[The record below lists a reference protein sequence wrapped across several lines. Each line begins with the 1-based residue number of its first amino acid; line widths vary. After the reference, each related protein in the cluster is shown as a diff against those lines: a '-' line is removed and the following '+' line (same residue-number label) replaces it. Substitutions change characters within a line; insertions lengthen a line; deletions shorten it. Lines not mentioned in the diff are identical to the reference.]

1 MAYCGKCGTKV
12 DEGVKF
18 CPSCG
23 KAMEAPASEQQAQT
37 QQAQTQQAQTQQA
50 QTQQAQTAGDQNDFS
65 AKIAA
70 LNNTADTTADFD
82 KADIEQNKLMG
93 IMAYLSWL
101 VLIPIFAAPKS
112 KFARFHANQGLVLA
126 ITEVAWWIVTAI
138 LNAILYAIS
147 WRLGSLV
154 GTLLGLVNL
163 VFLVML
169 VLGIMNAV
177 NGRAKELPVIGKF
190 KILK

>member
-1 MAYCGKCGTKV
+1 MAFCGKCGTKI

-18 CPSCG
+18 CPGCG
-23 KAMEAPASEQQAQT
+23 AATETPAAEQT
-37 QQAQTQQAQTQQA
+37 QQAQP
-50 QTQQAQTAGDQNDFS
+50 AGDQNDFS
-65 AKIAA
+65 AKIAV

-82 KADIEQNKLMG
+82 KADIEQNKVMG
-93 IMAYLSWL
+93 ILAYLFWL

-126 ITEVAWWIVTAI
+126 ITETAWWIVTGVVSS
-138 LNAILYAIS
+138 ILYNIS
-147 WRLGSLV
+147 WTLGSLF

-169 VLGIMNAV
+169 FLGIINAT

>member
-23 KAMEAPASEQQAQT
+23 NPMEAPAPEQQAQT
-37 QQAQTQQAQTQQA
+37 QS
-50 QTQQAQTAGDQNDFS
+50 AGDQNDFS

-82 KADIEQNKLMG
+82 KADIEQNKVMG
-93 IMAYLSWL
+93 ILAYLSWL

-126 ITEVAWWIVTAI
+126 ITEIAWWIVTGVVST
-138 LNAILYAIS
+138 ILYNIS
-147 WRLGSLV
+147 WTLGSLF
-154 GTLLGLVNL
+154 GTLLGLVNLVNL

-169 VLGIMNAV
+169 VLGIVNAA

>member
-1 MAYCGKCGTKV
+1 MAFCGKCGTKIE
-12 DEGVKF
+12 EGVKF
-18 CPSCG
+18 CPGCG
-23 KAMEAPASEQQAQT
+23 AATEAPAAEQT
-37 QQAQTQQAQTQQA
+37 QQAQP
-50 QTQQAQTAGDQNDFS
+50 AGDQNDFS

-82 KADIEQNKLMG
+82 KADIEQNKVMG
-93 IMAYLSWL
+93 IPAYLSWL

-126 ITEVAWWIVTAI
+126 ITETAWWIVTGVVSS
-138 LNAILYAIS
+138 ILYNIS
-147 WRLGSLV
+147 WTLGSLF

-163 VFLVML
+163 VFLAMIF
-169 VLGIMNAV
+169 LGIINAA

>member
-12 DEGVKF
+12 DEGVKL

-23 KAMEAPASEQQAQT
+23 NPMEAPASEQQAQP
-37 QQAQTQQAQTQQA
+37 
-50 QTQQAQTAGDQNDFS
+50 AGDQNDFS

-82 KADIEQNKLMG
+82 KADIEQNKVMG
-93 IMAYLSWL
+93 IFAYLSWL

-126 ITEVAWWIVTAI
+126 ITEVAWWIVTGVVST
-138 LNAILYAIS
+138 ILYNIS
-147 WRLGSLV
+147 WTLGSLF
-154 GTLLGLVNL
+154 GILLGLVNL

-169 VLGIMNAV
+169 VIGIVNAA
-177 NGRAKELPVIGKF
+177 NGRTKELPVIGKF

>member
-23 KAMEAPASEQQAQT
+23 NPMEAPAPEQQAQT
-37 QQAQTQQAQTQQA
+37 QQAQTQQAQP
-50 QTQQAQTAGDQNDFS
+50 AGDQNDFS

-82 KADIEQNKLMG
+82 KADIEQNKVMG
-93 IMAYLSWL
+93 ILAYLSWL

-126 ITEVAWWIVTAI
+126 ITEIAWWIVTGVI
-138 LNAILYAIS
+138 STILYNIS
-147 WRLGSLV
+147 WTLGSLF

-169 VLGIMNAV
+169 VIGIMNAV

>member
-23 KAMEAPASEQQAQT
+23 NPMEAPAPEQQAQT
-37 QQAQTQQAQTQQA
+37 QQAQP
-50 QTQQAQTAGDQNDFS
+50 AGDQNDFS

-82 KADIEQNKLMG
+82 KADIEQNKAMG
-93 IMAYLSWL
+93 ILAYLGPL
-101 VLIPIFAAPKS
+101 VFIPMFAAKGS
-112 KFARFHANQGLVLA
+112 KFARFHANQGLTLFIA
-126 ITEVAWWIVTAI
+126 CVAWSIVYSI
-138 LNAILYAIS
+138 LNWIILAIS
-147 WRLGSLV
+147 WRLYFISSII
-154 GTLLGLVNL
+154 GLFSL
-163 VFLVML
+163 VFLVL
-169 VLGIMNAV
+169 AVLGIVNAA

>member
-23 KAMEAPASEQQAQT
+23 NPMEAPAPEQQAQS
-37 QQAQTQQAQTQQA
+37 
-50 QTQQAQTAGDQNDFS
+50 AGDQNDFS

-82 KADIEQNKLMG
+82 KADIEQNKVMSIL
-93 IMAYLSWL
+93 AYLSWL

-126 ITEVAWWIVTAI
+126 ITEVAWWIVTGVVST
-138 LNAILYAIS
+138 ILYNIS
-147 WRLGSLV
+147 WTLGSLF

-169 VLGIMNAV
+169 VLGIVNAAG
-177 NGRAKELPVIGKF
+177 GRAKELPVIGKF

>member
-50 QTQQAQTAGDQNDFS
+50 QTAGDQNDFS

-82 KADIEQNKLMG
+82 KADIN
-93 IMAYLSWL
+93 
-101 VLIPIFAAPKS
+101 
-112 KFARFHANQGLVLA
+112 R
-126 ITEVAWWIVTAI
+126 T
-138 LNAILYAIS
+138 
-147 WRLGSLV
+147 R
-154 GTLLGLVNL
+154 
-163 VFLVML
+163 
-169 VLGIMNAV
+169 
-177 NGRAKELPVIGKF
+177 
-190 KILK
+190 

>member
-23 KAMEAPASEQQAQT
+23 NPMEVPAPEQQAQT
-37 QQAQTQQAQTQQA
+37 QQAQP
-50 QTQQAQTAGDQNDFS
+50 AGDQNDFS

-82 KADIEQNKLMG
+82 KADIEQNKVMG
-93 IMAYLSWL
+93 ILAYLSWL

-169 VLGIMNAV
+169 VLGIVNAA